1 MKNDDGGKNLTNFSL
16 RLHNNNNQP
25 KVAAAAAAKQREA
38 IMIIIAHTRQHQG
51 SFMTR
56 RRLEE
61 S

>member
-25 KVAAAAAAKQREA
+25 KVAAAAKQREA